1 MIYYNFNTIYTRLAH
16 AQSQCF
22 DTNQLNKL
30 FDLIEY
36 NMQILEEF
44 DELTTIQKEQI
55 NNFSI
60 YALKVSK
67 NYNKLLAYSLI

>member
-1 MIYYNFNTIYTRLAH
+1 MKYYNFNTIYTRLAD
-16 AQSQCF
+16 AQVECF
-22 DTNQLNKL
+22 DNSQLNKL

-36 NMQILEEF
+36 NKQILEEF
-44 DELTTIQKEQI
+44 EDLTTIQKEQI

-67 NYNKLLAYSLI
+67 NYNKLLTYSLA

>member
-1 MIYYNFNTIYTRLAH
+1 MKYYNFNTIYTRLAN
-16 AQSQCF
+16 AQNECF
-22 DTNQLNKL
+22 DNSQLNKL
-30 FDLIEY
+30 FDLIHY

-44 DELTTIQKEQI
+44 EDLTTIEKEQI

-67 NYNKLLAYSLI
+67 NYNELLTYSLA